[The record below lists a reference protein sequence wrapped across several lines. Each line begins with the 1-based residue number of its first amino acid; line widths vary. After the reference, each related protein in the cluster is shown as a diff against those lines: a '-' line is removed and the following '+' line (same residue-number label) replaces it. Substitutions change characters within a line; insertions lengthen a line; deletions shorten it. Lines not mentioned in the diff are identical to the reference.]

1 MVRPTIVE
9 VGAEAERAAS
19 PRLAE
24 AIRRVVELGA
34 KGEEMRL
41 ALIAILL
48 AAVLAVGIHAF
59 SPNRR
64 AQITAIFRR
73 NKWVAAEHCLLTVF
87 GYAVPIYLLLY
98 VDSCSQWTA
107 FE

>member
-1 MVRPTIVE
+1 
-9 VGAEAERAAS
+9 
-19 PRLAE
+19 
-24 AIRRVVELGA
+24 
-34 KGEEMRL
+34 MRL

-48 AAVLAVGIHAF
+48 AVVVTIVIHAF

-64 AQITAIFRR
+64 AKTVAAFRR
-73 NKWVAAEHCLLTVF
+73 NKWVATEHCLLFVF

-98 VDSCSQWTA
+98 VDRCSQWTA

>member
-1 MVRPTIVE
+1 V
-9 VGAEAERAAS
+9 
-19 PRLAE
+19 
-24 AIRRVVELGA
+24 
-34 KGEEMRL
+34 RL

-48 AAVLAVGIHAF
+48 AVIVTVGIHAF
-59 SPNRR
+59 SPKRR
-64 AQITAIFRR
+64 AKMIATFRR
-73 NKWVAAEHCLLTVF
+73 NKWVAVEHYLLSVF

>member
-1 MVRPTIVE
+1 
-9 VGAEAERAAS
+9 
-19 PRLAE
+19 
-24 AIRRVVELGA
+24 
-34 KGEEMRL
+34 MRL

-48 AAVLAVGIHAF
+48 AVIVTVGIHAF

-64 AQITAIFRR
+64 AKMIATFRR
-73 NKWVAAEHCLLTVF
+73 SKWVVAEHCLLIVF

-98 VDSCSQWTA
+98 VGTCSQWTA

>member
-1 MVRPTIVE
+1 
-9 VGAEAERAAS
+9 
-19 PRLAE
+19 
-24 AIRRVVELGA
+24 
-34 KGEEMRL
+34 MRL

-48 AAVLAVGIHAF
+48 AVVVTVGIHAL

-64 AQITAIFRR
+64 AKMIATFRR
-73 NKWVAAEHCLLTVF
+73 NKWVAAEHCLLFVF
-87 GYAVPIYLLLY
+87 GYAAPIYLLLY

>member
-1 MVRPTIVE
+1 
-9 VGAEAERAAS
+9 
-19 PRLAE
+19 
-24 AIRRVVELGA
+24 
-34 KGEEMRL
+34 MRL
-41 ALIAILL
+41 ALIAALL
-48 AAVLAVGIHAF
+48 AVVVTVGIHAF

-64 AQITAIFRR
+64 AKMVATFRC
-73 NKWVAAEHCLLTVF
+73 NKWVAAEHSLLSVF

>member
-1 MVRPTIVE
+1 
-9 VGAEAERAAS
+9 
-19 PRLAE
+19 
-24 AIRRVVELGA
+24 
-34 KGEEMRL
+34 MRL

-48 AAVLAVGIHAF
+48 AVVVTVGIHAF

-64 AQITAIFRR
+64 AKMIATFRR
-73 NKWVAAEHCLLTVF
+73 NKWVAAEHCLLFVF
-87 GYAVPIYLLLY
+87 GYAVPIYLLFY

>member
-1 MVRPTIVE
+1 
-9 VGAEAERAAS
+9 
-19 PRLAE
+19 
-24 AIRRVVELGA
+24 
-34 KGEEMRL
+34 MRL

-48 AAVLAVGIHAF
+48 AVVVTVGIHAS

-64 AQITAIFRR
+64 AKMIATFRR
-73 NKWVAAEHCLLTVF
+73 NKRVATEHCFLTVF

-98 VDSCSQWTA
+98 VDSCSQWIA

>member
-1 MVRPTIVE
+1 
-9 VGAEAERAAS
+9 
-19 PRLAE
+19 
-24 AIRRVVELGA
+24 
-34 KGEEMRL
+34 MRL

-48 AAVLAVGIHAF
+48 AVVVTVGIHAF

-64 AQITAIFRR
+64 AKMIATFRR
-73 NKWVAAEHCLLTVF
+73 NKWVAAEHRLLFVL

-107 FE
+107 FD